1 LAGGKAVLQGVFDF
15 LGVFWVENRGGLV
28 VNGVISV
35 VF

>member
-1 LAGGKAVLQGVFDF
+1 LAGGRAVLLWVFDF
-15 LGVFWVENRGGLV
+15 LGVFGVANRGGLV